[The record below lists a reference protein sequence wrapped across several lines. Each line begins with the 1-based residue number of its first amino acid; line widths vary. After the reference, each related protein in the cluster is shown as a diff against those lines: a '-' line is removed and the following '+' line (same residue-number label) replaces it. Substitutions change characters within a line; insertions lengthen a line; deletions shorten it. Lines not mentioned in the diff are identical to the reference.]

1 MSKHTPGPWEAAER
15 GDYFDLDGNSRVI
28 LGDDRRIAIVQHS
41 GREADAANTR
51 LIAAAPDLLDAL
63 EAIDCESDW
72 LMACCVAAESCGRGP
87 VHPKQT
93 ARSLIAK
100 VRDAI
105 AKAEGEGA

>member
-1 MSKHTPGPWEAAER
+1 MSKHTPGPWVAQR
-15 GDYFDLDGNSRVI
+15 GGDISFVRTVDGGI
-28 LGDDRRIAIVQHS
+28 IDRIVASH
-41 GREADAANTR
+41 ANAT
-51 LIAAAPDLLDAL
+51 LIAAAPDMLKAL

-105 AKAEGEGA
+105 AKAEGDDA